1 MPPPK
6 PPPDPASPNPRRAS
20 ASKPSTPAA
29 NRRASANA
37 GGATPK
43 SAPAAAAGA
52 AKKKPEPPSLLTDF
66 ILGRPSP
73 QRVSAQRNPSQARR
87 KSVALDAAGVREEL
101 RLEMRAA
108 AVRKLQQPGG
118 VRDRVKHWQKAN
130 ATAMK
135 TGVAMKPEV
144 VEDVASEPTEILVQ
158 VDRESVTE
166 EDRVRI
172 KMRQKSRRRSSKPP
186 AETGEAADEE
196 GDGADAGGG
205 PMKAAKREKGGVEIH
220 QDPPSAS
227 KPKALPKKRIVSDEH
242 WMKQRQGRK
251 SPPRRNSPKV
261 KVESS
266 PSPLPKD
273 FLARTA
279 QNPTIQEKI
288 KDWTQRVEI
297 PDSPPPPKV
306 KKYRTKGGDS
316 ITIEEEGSVDSGSAS
331 RPSRRSQPADDGIRV
346 TPIKPRKPKEEND
359 DGIRIKPVRVREVKE
374 PPDDGIRGKPA
385 EKSLPDDG
393 IRIRP
398 SPEIEADEVTVRPT
412 SSRHRSQERSSKVP
426 SRRRG
431 HSPADTIGV
440 TEEPQT
446 EPETPTKKG
455 SSTRRRAKRSDSP
468 TTVTQT
474 QTEDSTEITSR
485 ISKSDDESDMGTSQ
499 LLSDLPSIAPGSK
512 SLADIPVGYSAFSE
526 LDLPLGADARN
537 STRRPKTQRNSSL
550 KAVPKVLKKV
560 VSAIAHE
567 KVVDNAPPRTGI
579 NKPPSIENWLN
590 TTVDP
595 FVDTAQPKKTSVEK
609 EWVNETRKRSS
620 SEAPAEAANRSRS
633 TERREEQENADP
645 AKDVD
650 SGATPKKSKT
660 PTGSG
665 LKRKGA
671 TRSTSSPLKPGQR
684 KPFKE
689 QLMDA
694 FRGESGGHKI
704 IPPVYSSYEAR
715 PEPVEDSEQSDS
727 ERYEPRRNSGGSTG
741 RSRSPDPASTVDS
754 SSSIGPL
761 PQDSGFPRRK
771 PPTNGFHELST
782 IVSEASCSTHQ
793 SDTVST
799 VSQSTIT
806 QSTALTKAT
815 DISRGGS
822 HKSHSGLK
830 RRLTKHSDLVSV
842 LSLPDNGQLHA
853 PIRTRS
859 VRSGGRLL
867 RKTSKI
873 LDNTPIEDLLEEF
886 VDDEHYYQRELKTL
900 VDGVVPVLLKQ
911 VVNVQGRTANDLFG
925 PSNPLAERAMSK
937 AVVEMGISLEKLRSF
952 HRRVPLSDVQLLL
965 AWLENVYPVYDR
977 YLDVWRLGFQDLIVN
992 LAPAAG
998 KSAEE
1003 DSLVNALPR
1012 NEDGDAL
1019 DEHGE
1024 PVDVAHLLK
1033 RPLVRIKW
1041 MAKLIRGAHKIQP
1054 TPQLEELLS
1063 QYEKLQDKARRR
1075 HREETARKTDEDA
1088 NNTDVTR
1095 TRDLR
1100 SLSAID
1106 AVVIDPSRQVNA
1118 KDAFSLD
1125 LKHSSGQ
1132 RLECRVEVI
1141 FRDNVNT
1148 PTDKGDILVR
1158 ETGAGGRSWLLFP
1171 PIPKNQISARK
1182 GDNDRELTVM
1192 IRGYHNYRDWYELL
1206 TLSTDD
1212 EDQIADWLDILGS
1225 DPMPPT
1231 LRAHLDS
1238 RARLASAAS
1247 SPRASEADIPVGER
1261 KLRKQP
1267 PGSPAAEPKTPSRYH
1282 KRNPS
1287 VPTTPTTPTQTD
1299 YVSPSPNKTPT
1310 QNSFSKAPR
1319 DDRLSLPSAERG
1331 SPLREGMRPD
1341 PSKLTKTPPSPA
1353 PYREDGAPPPPAHRT
1368 LSKSP
1373 PVLPPPVDIG
1383 ISRIKRR
1390 GSSPLKHEYQP
1401 SDVSSES
1408 SVTASDESDLSD
1420 SDSSSDELDE
1430 SDVPDILPAIS
1441 IKEKIPTPADSVIS
1455 DSSLTPSASASQ
1467 AGVAG
1472 GQKSPAEW
1480 SVKAIASISYWS
1492 NRHGTWKD
1500 VDQEACSIVITPGL
1514 VEAFP
1519 LAHADHKLSRGLSDA
1534 VLSDRDGGAPRPLI
1548 ALDLTP
1554 LVMIRMSNSIDL
1566 EIRSPVRPYSI
1577 LNKIE
1582 GAFFRFRS
1590 PSAREGG
1597 LLYDAVHVSRMNNAK
1612 FRALEEEARFRSFG
1626 QHQQTGGGRTPENN
1640 SGDGS
1645 TSSNNKRR
1653 SWFGRK
1659 NSYRASARAPPSES
1673 QGSSSGVSA
1682 SSFLKRLTGG
1692 GNTSFN
1698 IDKSTVDKQSRPGS
1712 VAGGATTVTGSGSG
1726 GGSGPGSLYTSSASS
1741 SGGGTLFRAPSLSI
1755 ADSGKGGIGP
1765 GDRMPI
1771 RLYNAV
1777 PNKKWEDYG
1786 NCILQILRPP
1796 PGMHQ
1801 ELKVYHGM
1809 EKRIK
1814 ITSPAKKEGEADLIV
1829 LDVVLGSGC
1838 FNRLGTKG
1846 VVVKV
1851 WEDIRDK
1858 DGNVGFAPAQGGLSG
1873 KMKTWCFQT
1882 KTNAEA
1888 AWVVS
1893 LLTQEVELG

>member
-6 PPPDPASPNPRRAS
+6 PPPDQQATPNARRPS
-20 ASKPSTPAA
+20 ASKPSTPA
-29 NRRASANA
+29 NRKPSAN
-37 GGATPK
+37 GPGATPK
-43 SAPAAAAGA
+43 SAPAAAAAAAGA
-52 AKKKPEPPSLLTDF
+52 VKKKPVDPPSLLTDF
-66 ILGRPSP
+66 LLGRPSP
-73 QRVSAQRNPSQARR
+73 QRRSGSQQPRR

-101 RLEMRAA
+101 RQEMRAA

-118 VRDRVKHWQKAN
+118 VKDRVKNWQKAN
-130 ATAMK
+130 AAAMK
-135 TGVAMKPEV
+135 TGVAMQPEV

-158 VDRESVTE
+158 VDQESVTE

-172 KMRQKSRRRSSKPP
+172 KMRQKPRRRSKTP
-186 AETGEAADEE
+186 AEEE
-196 GDGADAGGG
+196 GDK
-205 PMKAAKREKGGVEIH
+205 PVKAAVKKPEVEIH

-227 KPKALPKKRIVSDEH
+227 KPRPLPKKRIVSDEH
-242 WMKQRQGRK
+242 WMKQRRGRK
-251 SPPRRNSPKV
+251 SPPRRNSPTAAN
-261 KVESS
+261 VESS
-266 PSPLPKD
+266 PAPIPKD
-273 FLARTA
+273 FLAKTA
-279 QNPTIQEKI
+279 KNPTIQEKI
-288 KDWTQRVEI
+288 KDWTHRVEV

-306 KKYRTKGGDS
+306 TKYRTKGGDS
-316 ITIEEEGSVDSGSAS
+316 ITIEEEGSVDSEATS
-331 RPSRRSQPADDGIRV
+331 RPSRRSRPPDDGIRV
-346 TPIKPRKPKEEND
+346 TPIKPSD
-359 DGIRIKPVRVREVKE
+359 DGIRIKPVRAKEVK
-374 PPDDGIRGKPA
+374 KPA
-385 EKSLPDDG
+385 VDSVPVKTAKRPIPDDG

-398 SPEIEADEVTVRPT
+398 GPEIEADEVTVQPT
-412 SSRHRSQERSSKVP
+412 SSRHRSQERTSRIP
-426 SRRRG
+426 SGRRA
-431 HSPADTIGV
+431 HSPEDTAGIAD
-440 TEEPQT
+440 EPEREQ
-446 EPETPTKKG
+446 ETPTKRRPAV
-455 SSTRRRAKRSDSP
+455 RRRPRRSISP

-474 QTEDSTEITSR
+474 TQTEESTEITSR
-485 ISKSDDESDMGTSQ
+485 VSKSDDESDLPEPQ
-499 LLSDLPSIAPGSK
+499 VLSDLPSVAPGSK

-526 LDLPLGADARN
+526 LDLPLGTDARN
-537 STRRPKTQRNSSL
+537 STKRPKTQRNSSL

-560 VSAIAHE
+560 VNAIAHE
-567 KVVDNAPPRTGI
+567 KVVEPPQRTGI

-595 FVDTAQPKKTSVEK
+595 FVDAGQPKKTTVEK

-620 SEAPAEAANRSRS
+620 SEASAAPANRSRS
-633 TERREEQENADP
+633 RERREDEENADP
-645 AKDVD
+645 AKGVD
-650 SGATPKKSKT
+650 HDATPKKKT
-660 PTGSG
+660 PSGSG

-671 TRSTSSPLKPGQR
+671 TRSTSSPLKAGQR

-689 QLMDA
+689 QLKDA
-694 FRGESGGHKI
+694 FRGESGGHKF
-704 IPPVYSSYEAR
+704 IPPVYPSYEAR
-715 PEPVEDSEQSDS
+715 PVEDDDQTDS
-727 ERYEPRRNSGGSTG
+727 ERYEPRRNSGGSAG
-741 RSRSPDPASTVDS
+741 RSESPDHASTVDS

-761 PQDSGFPRRK
+761 PKDSGFPRRK

-782 IVSEASCSTHQ
+782 IVSEASHSTR
-793 SDTVST
+793 SDTMST

-806 QSTALTKAT
+806 QSTVLTKST

-822 HKSHSGLK
+822 HKSGSGSGLK

-842 LSLPDNGQLHA
+842 LSLPDNGHLQPPA
-853 PIRTRS
+853 RARS

-873 LDNTPIEDLLEEF
+873 LDNTHIEDLLEEF
-886 VDDEHYYQRELKTL
+886 ADDEQYYQRELKTL

-911 VVNVQGRTANDLFG
+911 VVNGDGPTKDLFA
-925 PSNPLAERAMSK
+925 PLNPLAERAMSK
-937 AVVEMGISLEKLRSF
+937 AVVEMGISLEKLKNF
-952 HRRVPLSDVQLLL
+952 HRRVPLGDVQLLL

-1012 NEDGDAL
+1012 NEAGDAL
-1019 DEHGE
+1019 DENGE

-1041 MAKLIRGAHKIQP
+1041 MVKLIKGAHKIQP
-1054 TPQLEELLS
+1054 TAQLQELLS
-1063 QYEKLQDKARRR
+1063 GYEKLQDKARRR

-1100 SLSAID
+1100 NLSAID
-1106 AVVIDPSRQVNA
+1106 AVMIDQSRQVNA

-1141 FRDNVNT
+1141 FRDNVRH
-1148 PTDKGDILVR
+1148 PEDKGDVLIR
-1158 ETGAGGRSWLLFP
+1158 ETGTGGRCWLLFP
-1171 PIPKNQISARK
+1171 PVLKQQISARK
-1182 GDNDRELTVM
+1182 GDNDRELTIM
-1192 IRGYHNYRDWYELL
+1192 IRGYHNYRDWFELL
-1206 TLSTDD
+1206 TLSSDD

-1238 RARLASAAS
+1238 RARLASA
-1247 SPRASEADIPVGER
+1247 SPRGSDLDIPVGER
-1261 KLRKQP
+1261 KARKQLP
-1267 PGSPAAEPKTPSRYH
+1267 PSPAAKQETPTRYH
-1282 KRNPS
+1282 KRSPS
-1287 VPTTPTTPTQTD
+1287 VPTTPTTPTTPVQTA
-1299 YVSPSPNKTPT
+1299 SPSPNRTPT
-1310 QNSFSKAPR
+1310 QGASSDSAR
-1319 DDRLSLPSAERG
+1319 DDRRSLPSAERG
-1331 SPLREGMRPD
+1331 TTLREDMRPD
-1341 PSKLTKTPPSPA
+1341 PAKLTETPPSPKA
-1353 PYREDGAPPPPAHRT
+1353 YREDGAPPPPAHRT
-1368 LSKSP
+1368 LKKSP
-1373 PVLPPPVDIG
+1373 PVLLSPPVDTG
-1383 ISRIKRR
+1383 ISRIRRR
-1390 GSSPLKHEYQP
+1390 GSSPLKHEYHP
-1401 SDVSSES
+1401 SDISSES
-1408 SVTASDESDLSD
+1408 SVSASDESDLSE
-1420 SDSSSDELDE
+1420 SESSSDELDE

-1441 IKEKIPTPADSVIS
+1441 IKETNSVIS
-1455 DSSLTPSASASQ
+1455 EDSLSPSASASQ

-1472 GQKSPAEW
+1472 GEKSPTDGSAR
-1480 SVKAIASISYWS
+1480 AIAAISYWS
-1492 NRHGTWKD
+1492 NRHGIWKD
-1500 VDQEACSIVITPGL
+1500 VDQDACSIVISPGL
-1514 VEAFP
+1514 IEAFP
-1519 LAHADHKLSRGLSDA
+1519 LSHADLPRDA
-1534 VLSDRDGGAPRPLI
+1534 GAPRPLI

-1554 LVMIRMSNSIDL
+1554 LVMIRMSNAIDL
-1566 EIRSPVRPYSI
+1566 EVRSPVRPYSI

-1590 PSAREGG
+1590 PSAREGS
-1597 LLYDAVHVSRMNNAK
+1597 LLYDAVHISRMNNAK
-1612 FRALEEEARFRSFG
+1612 FKALEEEARFRSFG
-1626 QHQQTGGGRTPENN
+1626 QQQTAHTPEA

-1645 TSSNNKRR
+1645 TSTKRR

-1659 NSYRASARAPPSES
+1659 NSYRASTRAPSES

-1698 IDKSTVDKQSRPGS
+1698 IDKSTVDKQS
-1712 VAGGATTVTGSGSG
+1712 VAGAATTVGSGS
-1726 GGSGPGSLYTSSASS
+1726 GSGPGSLYTSSASS

-1755 ADSGKGGIGP
+1755 SGASGKNGTLLP
-1765 GDRMPI
+1765 DDRIPI

-1786 NCILQILRPP
+1786 NCILQVMRPP

-1814 ITSPAKKEGEADLIV
+1814 ITSPAKKDGEDDLIV

-1858 DGNVGFAPAQGGLSG
+1858 DGNVGFAPAHGGLSG

-1893 LLTQEVELG
+1893 LLTQEVDLG